1 MATRA
6 LTVLLACACVL
17 GAAAPATA
25 EMADAPWPPRTG
37 PGQLYAHF
45 GEEHY
50 NDADGGTLL
59 PKVVEQVARYKPVL
73 VTTSGDKGDD
83 GEVEQLEGWAKVVH
97 HFDEA
102 GVAYLAGAGNHDR
115 KAPPGAP
122 GGTVGLFFLTT
133 PDTFDNYKAVFATRP
148 YPMGDGAPYQAPAHP
163 AFAPLVRP
171 ADDPAGAAATY
182 AVDVG
187 TTRWI
192 FLDNSCWSL
201 TGCDPFQARADG
213 GTGSQ
218 LAFLREKAQQATDAG
233 RTVFVVMHIPTK
245 DPRDQSYT
253 DLTARNHVMGKG
265 VTTDNGEFES
275 IAAATGVDAVFVG
288 HIKGQFLYRGRGEVP
303 YYIDGGAGGELYTTG
318 PVGTDHGYW
327 HGYRLMRVDGKR
339 LTTDTVP
346 IFIENGITI
355 AGPDTVQRGQTGR
368 FEAFGRQPVF
378 NDPAK
383 VQHLELRDP
392 SPTAPGSG
400 GLMGGWWASI
410 IVYGGPLLL
419 LGFFL
424 LAVTRLRLLERRPK
438 VAIGATA
445 GFVVLSGFAAA
456 AVAQRE
462 VPTATPRES
471 LPVPARIWTS
481 DNARVLAPA
490 PMQDDDPRRD
500 EATQTIGGGF
510 IGRCPGTTRVSI
522 TSGWE
527 RTTKVVTVPSRG
539 GSLVRS
545 VRQTARVASRGRRVA
560 VARVVPTQP
569 VVVRVRVK
577 RGKRVVSTLAHR
589 CGLAPTVARWTPKRS
604 AARGRYVVE
613 VAVFSDRKPQM
624 RRFTVRVR

>member
-59 PKVVEQVARYKPVL
+59 PKVVHR
-73 VTTSGDKGDD
+73 
-83 GEVEQLEGWAKVVH
+83 
-97 HFDEA
+97 FDEA

-133 PDTFDNYKAVFATRP
+133 PDTFDNYKAVFAARP

-275 IAAATGVDAVFVG
+275 IAAATGVDAVVVG
-288 HIKGQFLYRGRGEVP
+288 HIKGQFR
-303 YYIDGGAGGELYTTG
+303 
-318 PVGTDHGYW
+318 
-327 HGYRLMRVDGKR
+327 
-339 LTTDTVP
+339 
-346 IFIENGITI
+346 
-355 AGPDTVQRGQTGR
+355 
-368 FEAFGRQPVF
+368 
-378 NDPAK
+378 
-383 VQHLELRDP
+383 
-392 SPTAPGSG
+392 
-400 GLMGGWWASI
+400 
-410 IVYGGPLLL
+410 
-419 LGFFL
+419 
-424 LAVTRLRLLERRPK
+424 
-438 VAIGATA
+438 
-445 GFVVLSGFAAA
+445 
-456 AVAQRE
+456 
-462 VPTATPRES
+462 
-471 LPVPARIWTS
+471 
-481 DNARVLAPA
+481 
-490 PMQDDDPRRD
+490 
-500 EATQTIGGGF
+500 
-510 IGRCPGTTRVSI
+510 
-522 TSGWE
+522 
-527 RTTKVVTVPSRG
+527 
-539 GSLVRS
+539 
-545 VRQTARVASRGRRVA
+545 
-560 VARVVPTQP
+560 
-569 VVVRVRVK
+569 
-577 RGKRVVSTLAHR
+577 
-589 CGLAPTVARWTPKRS
+589 
-604 AARGRYVVE
+604 
-613 VAVFSDRKPQM
+613 
-624 RRFTVRVR
+624 